1 MGSGG
6 THFCLSALARNVVWR
21 AFTPETFRARSLA
34 LDYALIADFL
44 SGSGQRNVQ
53 RSQHR
58 LRLFWQGVHGDRDD
72 DSVAAKSSAARL
84 HGHSLD
90 KISMTTSFRCWAE
103 IDVEAMR
110 HNLQA
115 IRAMVSNGVRII
127 AVVKADAYGHGL
139 PEIARRLD
147 RDVDLFG
154 VANLVEAQTIRSTG
168 AEAPILILGPALPE
182 ERQKIVTEAFIPTVS
197 TLEEAAGYAE
207 CVAVGR
213 RVAIHF
219 VVDTGMGRIGLW
231 EEEADDVLG
240 AIRRMPQ
247 LQVSALSTHLPVA
260 DEDEKYTARQLQRF
274 RASASRLLAGDEPA
288 TVLNSAGVM
297 RFGNQARPADL
308 VRLGLS
314 LYGVSPLG
322 EFQQRFRPAMT
333 LKTRVT
339 LVRTMGSGRSISY
352 GRTFITPRK
361 MTVATLGA
369 GYGDGIDRHLS
380 GRETDVLIRGRRC
393 RLLGRV
399 TMDQIVVDVSH
410 LEHVEPGEEVVLIGR
425 QGDEEIL
432 ATELATKAGTIAWEI
447 FTGITKRVVR
457 VYG

>member
-1 MGSGG
+1 
-6 THFCLSALARNVVWR
+6 
-21 AFTPETFRARSLA
+21 
-34 LDYALIADFL
+34 
-44 SGSGQRNVQ
+44 
-53 RSQHR
+53 
-58 LRLFWQGVHGDRDD
+58 
-72 DSVAAKSSAARL
+72 
-84 HGHSLD
+84 
-90 KISMTTSFRCWAE
+90 MTTSFRCWAE

-110 HNLQA
+110 YNIRA
-115 IRAMVSNGVRII
+115 IRSMVANGVRVV

-147 RDVDLFG
+147 RDVDMFG
-154 VANLVEAQTIRSTG
+154 VANLVEAQAIRSTG

-182 ERQKIVTEAFIPTVS
+182 ERRKIVAEGFMPTVS

-207 CVAVGR
+207 CVRAGQQVR
-213 RVAIHF
+213 IHF

-231 EEEADDVLG
+231 EDEAHDVFR
-240 AIRRMPQ
+240 AIRGMPQ

-260 DEDEKYTARQLQRF
+260 DEDEKYTARQLERF
-274 RASASRLLAGDEPA
+274 RVAASRLLAGDEPA

-297 RFGNQARPADL
+297 RFGSQARPGDL

-314 LYGVSPLG
+314 LYGASPLG
-322 EFQQRFRPAMT
+322 EFQSRFRPAMT
-333 LKTRVT
+333 FKTRVT
-339 LVRTMGSGRSISY
+339 LVRTLGSGRSISY
-352 GRTFITPRK
+352 GRTFITPGK
-361 MTVATLGA
+361 MRVATLGA

-410 LEHVEPGEEVVLIGR
+410 LDRVEPGEEVVLIGR

-432 ATELATKAGTIAWEI
+432 ATELATKAETIAWEI

-457 VYG
+457 VYR

>member
-1 MGSGG
+1 
-6 THFCLSALARNVVWR
+6 
-21 AFTPETFRARSLA
+21 
-34 LDYALIADFL
+34 
-44 SGSGQRNVQ
+44 
-53 RSQHR
+53 
-58 LRLFWQGVHGDRDD
+58 
-72 DSVAAKSSAARL
+72 
-84 HGHSLD
+84 
-90 KISMTTSFRCWAE
+90 MTTSFRCWAE

-110 HNLQA
+110 YNIRA
-115 IRAMVSNGVRII
+115 IRSMVSDGVRII

-147 RDVDLFG
+147 HEVDMFG

-182 ERQKIVTEAFIPTVS
+182 EWRNIVTAAFIPTVS

-207 CVAVGR
+207 CAGTGR
-213 RVAIHF
+213 RFPIHF

-231 EEEADDVLG
+231 EDEADDVLRG
-240 AIRRMPQ
+240 IRKMPQ

-260 DEDEKYTARQLQRF
+260 DEDEKYTGRQLQRF
-274 RASASRLLAGDEPA
+274 RAAASRLLAADEPA

-314 LYGVSPLG
+314 LYGVSPLR
-322 EFQQRFRPAMT
+322 EFQQRFRAAMT

-339 LVRTMGSGRSISY
+339 LVRTLECGRSISY

-380 GRETDVLIRGRRC
+380 GQETDVLIRGRRC

-399 TMDQIVVDVSH
+399 TMDQIVVDVTH
-410 LEHVEPGEEVVLIGR
+410 LEHVAPGEEVVLIGR

-457 VYG
+457 VYR